1 MMVMNNDT
9 MVVYILG
16 IGISVIGVV
25 LLVIGVGIGLI
36 IMGQGIFIK
45 YFGVKNH
52 RLDKEI
58 MSWVDYDDKYGN

>member
-1 MMVMNNDT
+1 MVMNNDT

-36 IMGQGIFIK
+36 IMGQGIFIT
-45 YFGVKNH
+45 YLGVKNH

-58 MSWVDYDDKYGN
+58 RSWMDYDDKYGN